1 MTIYVPGNGSA
12 LLEGTPVF
20 GSVEEINAAGEFV
33 QDVATDAMRYT
44 VDVRNAQMALGSSSS
59 AGVTKIRAKLDER
72 LLPGAAAVY
81 RSAGNAKRAFDS
93 YASEVDRVHADA
105 GKVVRDV
112 NDALATIRTQAAQI
126 EEIASLIRV
135 PAPYAWNVGAPG
147 ALPQPQLGYRA
158 RDLDADERALAVEH
172 LRGVHEWQWTL
183 AASLW
188 RHAIED
194 IDSAKARWANL
205 IEDRRDAEGRLVKA
219 LGDTTIGQL
228 IGVSG
233 DDLASRR
240 FTIATGISGELWGA
254 GDEAPEIAK
263 SHPLLKKLLG
273 SESGEHVWNAPPD
286 PAEVAARWERASA
299 GERQRLIDEAPWV
312 IGNLPGLPFSVRDE
326 ANRKMVEFYQQH
338 PQLLTPEQLKLM
350 AGIRNIIKLEE
361 SQRVPN
367 PPIQIV
373 ALDMSGEVPKAAVS
387 YGNLDAATHTT
398 WQVPGMNSDAH
409 LALEGWDEASRNL
422 YDAQNDV
429 EGFSGSNAVVAWL
442 GYDTPDH
449 PLSGDFGVLDSKSA
463 GAGAT
468 RFAAELDG
476 AHAARGAGR
485 NGLPAVSVLAH
496 SYGTT
501 VATIALTQLEHA
513 VDSLTML
520 GSAGLDTEQVP
531 DYGVLNVKETAA
543 GQKAIYTTHASAD
556 QLAPFGAGA
565 SGRGQPN
572 PDAVAPF
579 GVHRFSAVYAGGLSF
594 SSEGDPVQN
603 LKRTDGHS
611 TIGSGENPGMAGM
624 SASEGHGYLD
634 PQTQSLASVAQITTD
649 RISDGLAQ
657 SFARSEA
664 ECTDLIM
671 GRGGTFAPIRTR
683 CEDG

>member
-1 MTIYVPGNGSA
+1 MTIYVPGDGSA

-20 GSVEEINAAGEFV
+20 GSVDEIDAAGEFV
-33 QDVATDAMRYT
+33 RDVATDAMRYT
-44 VDVRNAQMALGSSSS
+44 VDVRNAQMALGSSGG
-59 AGVTKIRAKLDER
+59 AGVTKIRTKLDER

-81 RSAGNAKRAFDS
+81 RSAENAKRAFDS
-93 YASEVDRVHADA
+93 YGSEVDRVHAGA

-112 NDALATIRTQAAQI
+112 NDALAAIRTQAAQI

-135 PAPYAWNVGAPG
+135 PAPYSWNVGAPG

-194 IDSAKARWANL
+194 IDGAKVRWANL

-228 IGVSG
+228 ISVSG

-240 FTIATGISGELWGA
+240 FTIATAISGELWGA

-263 SHPLLKKLLG
+263 AHPLLKKLLG
-273 SESGEHVWNAPPD
+273 SESGEYVWDAPPD
-286 PAEVAARWERASA
+286 PAEVAARWERVSD

-338 PQLLTPEQLKLM
+338 PQLLTPEQVKLM

-373 ALDMSGEVPKAAVS
+373 ALDMSGEVPKAAVG
-387 YGNLDAATHTT
+387 YGDLDTATHTT

-409 LALEGWDEASRNL
+409 FALAGWDKASRNL
-422 YDAQNDV
+422 SDAQNDV
-429 EGFSGSNAVVAWL
+429 QGFSGSSAVVAWL

-463 GAGAT
+463 GAGAA

-476 AHAARGAGR
+476 AQAARGAGR

-501 VATIALTQLEHA
+501 VATIALTQVQHA

-520 GSAGLDTEQVP
+520 ASAGLDTEQVP
-531 DYGVLNVKETAA
+531 DYGVLNVKETGP

-594 SSEGDPVQN
+594 SSEGDPAQN

-611 TIGSGENPGMAGM
+611 TIGSGEKPGVAGM
-624 SASEGHGYLD
+624 TASEGHGYLD
-634 PQTQSLASVAQITTD
+634 PETQSLASVAQITTNEVSD
-649 RISDGLAQ
+649 RLER
-657 SFARSEA
+657 SFTRSEA